1 MLRYKKKQ
9 SFPLGGFL
17 RGAVFYFI
25 KLLQIGS
32 LTSYN
37 KVLFDPS
44 RRQSRTLLLLVFN
57 LTCNSYITKV
67 LASNHLFKRHL
78 SSSLSVF
85 VLVLPQLSFLLC
97 KLPSRC
103 ESLCLTLI
111 HLWSFTPSLS
121 FSPLCLP
128 FFSLASLVHC
138 FCPWLPSRELL
149 ALSPCHWVMDY
160 LHANGSAWKD

>member
-44 RRQSRTLLLLVFN
+44 RRQSCTLLLLVFN

-85 VLVLPQLSFLLC
+85 VLVLPQLSFL
-97 KLPSRC
+97 S
-103 ESLCLTLI
+103 SLQI
-111 HLWSFTPSLS
+111 AKSLWVSLS
-121 FSPLCLP
+121 HTNSPVI
-128 FFSLASLVHC
+128 FHSFSLLLSSLSSFLFPC
-138 FCPWLPSRELL
+138 FSRALL
-149 ALSPCHWVMDY
+149 LS
-160 LHANGSAWKD
+160 LIT